1 MVLTSHNLYLLN
13 RYTSKSAIMKNK
25 FTVLSVILVFICLSG
40 FTQNKSIIFLEKP
53 WTALLSQAK
62 TENKMIFLDA
72 YTSWCGPCKWMAANM
87 FTNDTIAGYY
97 NKTFICAHFDMEKG
111 EGVQLAQQYQVRA
124 YPTLLFINPAGE
136 MVHKRVGAPQ
146 KVQDY
151 LDMGNI
157 ALTPGEGFNVYMKKF
172 QDGDR
177 DPIFMMKYLDRLQ
190 GAYMSITEPL
200 KQYFASQ
207 KESELMNRANWEMI
221 YLYVTDMDSQEFGYL
236 LKHQKEYEKLYTID
250 SVSAKI
256 SNVFLQALTNLSR
269 SRSFTEESYNQLKKK
284 IRDTG
289 FAEAD
294 KVIFSGDL
302 NLYQMKSDMDRFI
315 SLAISGLD
323 TYYGK
328 DYIMLN
334 RMAWNFFQITTEQKN
349 LEKAAE
355 WAKKSINLKSTAEN
369 NDTYANLMFK
379 LGKKAEAV
387 KYETSALELAKKE
400 KVALKEYED
409 NLRKFQE

>member
-1 MVLTSHNLYLLN
+1 
-13 RYTSKSAIMKNK
+13 
-25 FTVLSVILVFICLSG
+25 
-40 FTQNKSIIFLEKP
+40 
-53 WTALLSQAK
+53 
-62 TENKMIFLDA
+62 
-72 YTSWCGPCKWMAANM
+72 
-87 FTNDTIAGYY
+87 
-97 NKTFICAHFDMEKG
+97 
-111 EGVQLAQQYQVRA
+111 
-124 YPTLLFINPAGE
+124 
-136 MVHKRVGAPQ
+136 
-146 KVQDY
+146 
-151 LDMGNI
+151 
-157 ALTPGEGFNVYMKKF
+157 
-172 QDGDR
+172 
-177 DPIFMMKYLDRLQ
+177 
-190 GAYMSITEPL
+190 
-200 KQYFASQ
+200 
-207 KESELMNRANWEMI
+207 MI

-236 LKHQKEYEKLYTID
+236 LKHQKEYEKLYTKD

-400 KVALKEYED
+400 KVALKEYEE

>member
-1 MVLTSHNLYLLN
+1 
-13 RYTSKSAIMKNK
+13 MKNK

-87 FTNDTIAGYY
+87 FTNDTIAAYY

-157 ALTPGEGFNVYMKKF
+157 ALTPGEGFNAYMKKF

-177 DPIFMMKYLDRLQ
+177 DPKFMMKYLDRLQ
-190 GAYMSITEPL
+190 GAYMPITDPL

-207 KESELMNRANWEMI
+207 KESELITRANWEMI

-236 LKHQKEYEKLYTID
+236 LKHQKEYEKLYTKD

-400 KVALKEYED
+400 KVALKEYEE